1 MVGNGDVELSSGDD
15 GPRIDRRHLALCA
28 LLGAIWGAILVFG
41 LIERTGDASALVHF
55 APPSTMANLAPD
67 EVAVFPEGQ
76 GYDGQFYYRLA
87 RSPLSASE
95 RVDGVEFDD
104 PALRMTRIGYPAVV
118 RVASSISPLDT
129 ATSMAVV
136 NVLAFGAA
144 GAAGAALA
152 VRAGRACWI
161 GLIFLAAPSMTY
173 GASMSITD
181 ALAGALLVSALACL
195 AGRRWFPAAL
205 VLSAAALTR
214 ESTLMLPVAL
224 LLTALLGARFGAT
237 GSDRRNQAIVA
248 VAPFAVALLWQV
260 VVFLTWDEVGLLG
273 AGGHNLT
280 VPLFG
285 PFQTDGFLSLSSGD
299 AVLNILIPLGC
310 LAVVVS
316 AGIGLL
322 RPAMNT
328 IPYPPPF
335 LLIAFVLAALVA
347 TMLGPQLLETFRNS
361 ARAVGEAT
369 VFAAAVALWN
379 RNAWSRFT
387 HGCLA
392 LVGVVVIAWEFKVT
406 VGLPG

>member
-1 MVGNGDVELSSGDD
+1 MAGNGDLELVPGDD

-28 LLGAIWGAILVFG
+28 LLGAIWGAVLVFG

-67 EVAVFPEGQ
+67 ELAVFPEGQ

-95 RVDGVEFDD
+95 RVDGVQFDD

-118 RVASSISPLDT
+118 LVASLSPLDT
-129 ATSMAVV
+129 VTSMAVV

-161 GLIFLAAPSMTY
+161 GLIFLAVPSVTY

-195 AGRRWFPAAL
+195 AGHRWFLAAL

-224 LLTALLGARFGAT
+224 ILTALLGTRFGVSR
-237 GSDRRNQAIVA
+237 SDRRDQAIVA
-248 VAPFAVALLWQV
+248 VVPLSVALMWQV
-260 VVFLTWDEVGLLG
+260 VVFLTWDDVGLIG

-322 RPAMNT
+322 RPATNT
-328 IPYPPPF
+328 TPYPPPF
-335 LLIAFVLAALVA
+335 LLIGFVLAALVA
-347 TMLGPQLLETFRNS
+347 TMLGPALLETFRNS

-369 VFAAAVALWN
+369 VLAAAVALWN
-379 RNAWSRFT
+379 RNAWSRLA

-392 LVGVVVIAWEFKVT
+392 LVGIVVIAWEFKVT
-406 VGLPG
+406 VGLPV